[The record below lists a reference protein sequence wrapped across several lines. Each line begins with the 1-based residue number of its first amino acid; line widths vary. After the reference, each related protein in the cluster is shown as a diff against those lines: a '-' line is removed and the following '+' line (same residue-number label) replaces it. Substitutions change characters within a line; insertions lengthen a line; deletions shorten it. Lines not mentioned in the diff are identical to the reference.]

1 MGLDLITLA
10 EYKAYQGISST
21 NQDTEIKNLIPIVS
35 QMCKTY
41 CRRTFID
48 YVNDAKTETFS
59 QACERIYLTEFPTL
73 AVSSF
78 EISLDY
84 GLTYTALTEFTDYAV
99 DNGDG
104 TIIPINSSGYFPDSY
119 FPKIVNGY
127 RITYTGGYEEVPE
140 DLKVAVMDLLTYYLK
155 NDMAVKAQR
164 AAGANTVQIEYITKN
179 TMPSHIVRVFDMYL
193 ANVS

>member
-1 MGLDLITLA
+1 MATDLFTLA
-10 EYKAYQGISST
+10 EYKVYQGISST

-41 CRRTFID
+41 CRRTFVD
-48 YVNDAKTETFS
+48 YVNDAKTEVYS
-59 QACERIYLTEFPTL
+59 LACERIYLTEFPTINV
-73 AVSSF
+73 ASF
-78 EISLDY
+78 EYSSDY
-84 GLTYTALTEFTDYAV
+84 GLTYTTLTEFQDYVV

-104 TIIPINSSGYFPDSY
+104 SILPLNINGYFPSSV
-119 FPKIVNGY
+119 FAKTINGY
-127 RITYTGGYEEVPE
+127 KITYTGGYEEVPE
-140 DLKVAVMDLLTYYLK
+140 DLKIAVMDLLTYYLK

-179 TMPSHIVRVFDMYL
+179 TLPSHIVRVFDMYL